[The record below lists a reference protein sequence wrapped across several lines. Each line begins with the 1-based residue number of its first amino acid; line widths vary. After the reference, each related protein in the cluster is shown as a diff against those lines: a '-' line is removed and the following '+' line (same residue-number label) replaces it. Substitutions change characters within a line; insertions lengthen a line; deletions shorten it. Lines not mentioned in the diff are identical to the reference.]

1 MPPTQFHG
9 VGSFPCVLYEC
20 NSSFEISYVS
30 SNVFELINLSTPV
43 SLAPEPFLMTGFFRD
58 DMPIVG
64 DAFKNHKGGGSTTL
78 VHRIVDDSGLCTW
91 IAHSLCKDPVGER
104 DLWRGCIVPIPSEKR
119 VLDLDQGIVSRFIHK
134 IGNHFQLLMLLVS
147 PLKKILPNSREI
159 QVLEETVEKAIGVAT
174 AFADYSQTPNWS
186 AEVSIGEAIKN
197 AMNVRQLLFGQSGI
211 ILRDNIDDSI
221 KGVMVPGDAALLESA
236 IGNILE
242 NALEATEP
250 EGEITVHA
258 KLENWDLNK
267 SSVIVLSIFDTG
279 CGIKEEDLS
288 KVSMPFYSTKQNHDG
303 LGLSMAM
310 RFIELHGG
318 RMRVDSKV
326 SEGTVV
332 RITIPITPIR

>member
-1 MPPTQFHG
+1 MIPVCARGLRTA
-9 VGSFPCVLYEC
+9 
-20 NSSFEISYVS
+20 YV
-30 SNVFELINLSTPV
+30 
-43 SLAPEPFLMTGFFRD
+43 
-58 DMPIVG
+58 
-64 DAFKNHKGGGSTTL
+64 
-78 VHRIVDDSGLCTW
+78 RI
-91 IAHSLCKDPVGER
+91 PVGER

-174 AFADYSQTPNWS
+174 AFADYSQIPNWS

-197 AMNVRQLLFGQSGI
+197 AMNVRQLLFVESGI
-211 ILRDNIDDSI
+211 ILREDIEDSI